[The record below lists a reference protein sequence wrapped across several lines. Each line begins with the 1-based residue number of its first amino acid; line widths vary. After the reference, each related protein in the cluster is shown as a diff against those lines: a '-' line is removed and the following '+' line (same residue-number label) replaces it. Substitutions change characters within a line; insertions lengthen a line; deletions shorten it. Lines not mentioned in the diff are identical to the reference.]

1 MAPHLQLILGG
12 ARSGKSRYALRQGNE
27 SDFNPR
33 FYLATASAGDE
44 EMKNR
49 IVQHRKERD
58 ASWQTVEE
66 PYHLPEALSQSA
78 SHEKGLVIVDC
89 TTLWVSNLLCGMG
102 GKAITSPEIK
112 LEFEKLIQL
121 LPRLKGNILV
131 VSNEVGLGIVP
142 DNPLGR
148 NFRDLQGDLNQTLAS
163 IANQVILMTAGI
175 PQKIK

>member
-27 SDFNPR
+27 ADFNPR
-33 FYLATASAGDE
+33 LYLATASAGDE
-44 EMKNR
+44 EMKSR
-49 IVQHRKERD
+49 IAQHRKERD

-66 PYHLPEALSQSA
+66 PYHLPETLRQSA

-102 GKAITSPEIK
+102 GKALSIPEIK
-112 LEFEKLIQL
+112 LEFEKLIQV
-121 LPRLKGNILV
+121 LPRLKGNIFM

-163 IANQVILMTAGI
+163 IANQVILMAAGI